1 MFSNLVNKAKDA
13 AESATESVVS
23 IKDAG
28 GNKVSEMVVA
38 FKDSLPHL
46 KGAGYELTEFEIEL
60 GISPKLIPHFKYSA
74 RSESDIARE
83 LKALKGNTLGIIIL
97 TGLTKAGAIQ
107 KNIAVAGC
115 SFTHIEIEL
124 GVIPTVKLKYQ
135 AMVNHYQ
142 HLNLIS
148 EPA

>member
-1 MFSNLVNKAKDA
+1 ML
-13 AESATESVVS
+13 S
-23 IKDAG
+23 II
-28 GNKVSEMVVA
+28 MI
-38 FKDSLPHL
+38 SL
-46 KGAGYELTEFEIEL
+46 GYFLRSTFRREIEL

-97 TGLTKAGAIQ
+97 TALTKAGAIQ

-135 AMVNHYQ
+135 AIVNNYQ

-148 EPA
+148 EPV